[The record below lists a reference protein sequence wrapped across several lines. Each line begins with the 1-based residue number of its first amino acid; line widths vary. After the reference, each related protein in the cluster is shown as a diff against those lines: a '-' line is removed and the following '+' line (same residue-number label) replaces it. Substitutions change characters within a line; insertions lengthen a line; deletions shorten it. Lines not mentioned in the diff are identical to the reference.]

1 MYHVL
6 EFNSSQWL
14 KPFIKF
20 NIQKRKEAGKNGDK
34 DEKLL
39 YTLMN
44 NTIYR
49 ETTEKLRNKIN
60 ARLINNNKDYL
71 KRTSKASYMQQ
82 RIFDNNLVAIRKSKV
97 ALKLDKPVYIGMF
110 ILELS
115 KVLMCKFH

>member
-1 MYHVL
+1 
-6 EFNSSQWL
+6 
-14 KPFIKF
+14 
-20 NIQKRKEAGKNGDK
+20 
-34 DEKLL
+34 
-39 YTLMN
+39 MN

-49 ETTEKLRNKIN
+49 KTTEKLRNKIN